1 MTNIELPLLVPSN
14 NIYGPLVI
22 CKLSGVD
29 NTKVWSVV

>member
-14 NIYGPLVI
+14 NIYALVI

-29 NTKVWSVV
+29 NTKVSSV